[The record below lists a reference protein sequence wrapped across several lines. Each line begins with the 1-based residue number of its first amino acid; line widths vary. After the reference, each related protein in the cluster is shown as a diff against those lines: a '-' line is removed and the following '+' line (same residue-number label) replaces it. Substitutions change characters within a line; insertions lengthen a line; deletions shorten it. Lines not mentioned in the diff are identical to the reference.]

1 MPRSDGRVVSGR
13 LGLEGPDGLPLKR
26 VIQWL
31 VGVWRAYVVEVWLLF
46 LFRLVFCWYD
56 CVLEVDR
63 VC

>member
-1 MPRSDGRVVSGR
+1 MVSGR